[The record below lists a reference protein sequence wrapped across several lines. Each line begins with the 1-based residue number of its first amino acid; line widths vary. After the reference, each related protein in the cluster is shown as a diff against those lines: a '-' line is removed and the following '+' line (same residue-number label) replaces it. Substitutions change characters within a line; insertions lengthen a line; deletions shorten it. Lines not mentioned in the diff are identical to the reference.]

1 MAQKNLKISFL
12 KVKVSDQIYLV
23 ETLDFLV
30 SVLAV
35 S

>member
-23 ETLDFLV
+23 ETLDFFV